1 VAAPDVL
8 LRLLETAGPSG
19 AEQEAARVWREA
31 ASAFADVSGDHS
43 GNSFAR
49 VKGTG
54 DRPLVAV
61 FGHLDEI
68 GLIVTNVDDDGRLW
82 FRGIGG
88 WMPEVI
94 VAQRVDILA
103 RDGVVPGVV
112 YMRRDPA
119 RREEKRGLHIK
130 DLFIDIGAKSAEEAK
145 ERIRLGDAAVIAARP
160 LELLNG
166 RLASR
171 ALDNRLGAYVA
182 YEAARRIAEAGGA
195 SGDVVAVASVQE
207 EVGDFVGARA
217 AAYFLEPAYALVVD
231 ITPANDVPGGDPNE
245 SGTVSLAAGPLLARG
260 PGLDPA
266 LFELLRETAEAE
278 GIEYGVEVTTGKS
291 HTDADAV
298 YLSRAGVRTAVIS
311 IPLRYFHSPC
321 ELVELEDVE
330 KTIRL
335 VVAAAQRL
343 PGIEPM

>member
-1 VAAPDVL
+1 VAAPDL
-8 LRLLETAGPSG
+8 LLKLLETAGPSG

-49 VKGTG
+49 VEGTG
-54 DRPLVAV
+54 EGPLVAV

-68 GLIVTNVDDDGRLW
+68 GLIVTNIDDDGRLW

-88 WMPEVI
+88 WMPEVL
-94 VAQRVDILA
+94 VAQRVEVLA
-103 RDGVVPGVV
+103 REGAVPGVV
-112 YMRRDPA
+112 YMRRDPT
-119 RREEKRGLHIK
+119 RRDEKRAVQLK
-130 DLFIDIGAKSAEEAK
+130 DLFVDIGAKSGDEAK
-145 ERIRLGDAAVIAARP
+145 ERVRLGDAAVIAARP
-160 LELLNG
+160 LELANG

-182 YEAARRIAEAGGA
+182 LEAARRVAEAGGA
-195 SGDVVAVASVQE
+195 AGEVVAVASVQE

-217 AAYFLEPAYALVVD
+217 AAYLLEPAYALVVD

-245 SGTVSLAAGPLLARG
+245 SGTVALDGGPLLARG

-278 GIEYGVEVTTGKS
+278 GIDYGVEVTTGKS

-298 YLSRAGVRTAVIS
+298 YLSRAGVRTAVVS
-311 IPLRYFHSPC
+311 IPLRYFHTPC
-321 ELVELEDVE
+321 ELVELDDVE

-335 VVAAAQRL
+335 VAAAAGRL
-343 PGIEPM
+343 QS